1 MFSSLGAQSFVY
13 DGSKSFLI
21 LLLIYL
27 EAILVVAH
35 NLECSEEFFFFNYHY
50 VRVLFIP

>member
-35 NLECSEEFFFFNYHY
+35 NLECSEEFFFS
-50 VRVLFIP
+50 IIIM